1 MSAVQAIETLIHEAR
16 VHQIQGDR
24 DTAIQCYMTVIPTIS
39 SFLERCKPEEK
50 AYLEATL
57 SNAQMELEMVRSL
70 GEKPK
75 TEEVIQPVYERVPS
89 IAASSI
95 DDAASTDSVSTIAS
109 VPDAKNKAAS
119 PKRSFKETCRVF
131 FKRSH
136 ATLKRSHVTPASSEP
151 TPSEKTV
158 TPCKSSCVFSKVG
171 AFFIAIWNGIV
182 IFTRCTFLIF
192 TQFFCMW
199 KGVFT
204 RTKPSK
210 WSVSYKHAKR
220 TIQLQ

>member
-57 SNAQMELEMVRSL
+57 SNARMELEMVCSL

-136 ATLKRSHVTPASSEP
+136 ATLKRSHATPTSSEP
-151 TPSEKTV
+151 TPSEKTA
-158 TPCKSSCVFSKVG
+158 TPCKSFCVFSKVG

>member
-136 ATLKRSHVTPASSEP
+136 ATLKRSHATPASSEP

-171 AFFIAIWNGIV
+171 TFFIAIWNGIV

>member
-57 SNAQMELEMVRSL
+57 SNAKMELEMVRSL

-89 IAASSI
+89 IVASSI

-119 PKRSFKETCRVF
+119 PKRSFKEKCRVF

-136 ATLKRSHVTPASSEP
+136 ATLKRSHATPASSEP
-151 TPSEKTV
+151 MPSEKTV

>member
-57 SNAQMELEMVRSL
+57 SNARMELEMVRSL

-119 PKRSFKETCRVF
+119 PKRSFKEKCRVF

-171 AFFIAIWNGIV
+171 AFFIAI
-182 IFTRCTFLIF
+182 
-192 TQFFCMW
+192 CMW

>member
-57 SNAQMELEMVRSL
+57 SNAKMELEMVRSL

-109 VPDAKNKAAS
+109 VPDAKNKTAS
-119 PKRSFKETCRVF
+119 PKRSFKEKCRVF

-136 ATLKRSHVTPASSEP
+136 ATLKRSHATPTSSEP
-151 TPSEKTV
+151 MPSEKTA
-158 TPCKSSCVFSKVG
+158 TPCKLSCVFSKVG
-171 AFFIAIWNGIV
+171 AFFIAIWNGFV
-182 IFTRCTFLIF
+182 IFTRCTFIIF

>member
-39 SFLERCKPEEK
+39 SFLERGKPEEK
-50 AYLEATL
+50 TYLEATL
-57 SNAQMELEMVRSL
+57 SNAQMELKMVRSL

-75 TEEVIQPVYERVPS
+75 TEEVIQPVYEHVPS

-136 ATLKRSHVTPASSEP
+136 ATLKRSHATPASSEP

-182 IFTRCTFLIF
+182 IFTRCTSIIF

>member
-16 VHQIQGDR
+16 VHQIQSDR

-57 SNAQMELEMVRSL
+57 SNARMELEMVRSL

-95 DDAASTDSVSTIAS
+95 DDAASTDSASTIAS

-136 ATLKRSHVTPASSEP
+136 ATPTSSEP
-151 TPSEKTV
+151 TPSEKTA
-158 TPCKSSCVFSKVG
+158 TPCKSFCVFSKVG

-182 IFTRCTFLIF
+182 IFTRCTSIIF

>member
-89 IAASSI
+89 IVASSI

-119 PKRSFKETCRVF
+119 PKRSFKEKCRVF

>member
-16 VHQIQGDR
+16 VHRIQGDR

-57 SNAQMELEMVRSL
+57 SNARMELEMVRSL

-95 DDAASTDSVSTIAS
+95 DDAASTDSASTIAS

-136 ATLKRSHVTPASSEP
+136 ATLKLSHATPTSSEP
-151 TPSEKTV
+151 TPSEKTA
-158 TPCKSSCVFSKVG
+158 TPCKSFCVFSKVG

-182 IFTRCTFLIF
+182 IFTRCTSIIF

>member
-119 PKRSFKETCRVF
+119 PKRSFKEKCRVF

-136 ATLKRSHVTPASSEP
+136 ATLKRSHVTPASSEL

-158 TPCKSSCVFSKVG
+158 TPCKSFCVFSKVG

>member
-57 SNAQMELEMVRSL
+57 SNARMELEMVRSL

-95 DDAASTDSVSTIAS
+95 DDAASTDSASTIAS